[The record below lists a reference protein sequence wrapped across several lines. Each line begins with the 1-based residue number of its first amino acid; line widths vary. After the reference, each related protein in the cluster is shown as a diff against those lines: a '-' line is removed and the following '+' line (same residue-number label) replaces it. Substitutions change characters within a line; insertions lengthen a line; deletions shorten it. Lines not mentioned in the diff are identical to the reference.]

1 MKRRRS
7 IRFRLSAIFFFFFLL
22 VIVLGFFSIGRLSDV
37 NSVSLDIRDRWL
49 QNTRVLGDLNNFT
62 SDFRAAEG
70 RHLLSST
77 ASEVAASEMEM
88 QELDQSISQARTS
101 YEQIHHAAAEGDLY
115 NLFKTAWIKY
125 RDIVNHVL
133 ELSSTNH
140 QTEAVSLYMTASQSA
155 YNAASDALGR
165 LTEKNVTE
173 TAEAS
178 SRADLA
184 YQEGRWLISVAM
196 LVAGVMVAGAL
207 LYVGLSISGPLL
219 HLANGMHRLA
229 ENDTNIDVQGAER
242 RDEIGA
248 MARAMVVFRQ
258 NAIELMITQRRL
270 AEQASVL
277 EEQLANEQ
285 HLTQLQRN
293 FVSMASHEFR
303 TPLTIIDGHAQR
315 LIRINDR
322 PQINDIAER
331 ASSIRAA
338 VMRMT
343 NLIETLLNS
352 SRLLDGGADLHF
364 HPTAVD
370 MAALLHEVCQLHRE
384 IAPEAQISE
393 DFGAIPSQIIGDPK
407 LLFQLFSNLV
417 SNAIKY
423 SPDGGEINVS
433 TWIDSG
439 QIAVAV
445 KDRGIGIPEK
455 DRERLFQRYQRGSN
469 VSGIVGTGVGLYLV
483 KMVIDLHCGEITTE
497 TREGEGSTF
506 VVRLPCSPPL
516 QNDDLS
522 PAVSRSASNKL
533 ARDCATDVL

>member
-1 MKRRRS
+1 
-7 IRFRLSAIFFFFFLL
+7 
-22 VIVLGFFSIGRLSDV
+22 
-37 NSVSLDIRDRWL
+37 
-49 QNTRVLGDLNNFT
+49 
-62 SDFRAAEG
+62 
-70 RHLLSST
+70 
-77 ASEVAASEMEM
+77 
-88 QELDQSISQARTS
+88 
-101 YEQIHHAAAEGDLY
+101 
-115 NLFKTAWIKY
+115 
-125 RDIVNHVL
+125 
-133 ELSSTNH
+133 
-140 QTEAVSLYMTASQSA
+140 
-155 YNAASDALGR
+155 
-165 LTEKNVTE
+165 
-173 TAEAS
+173 
-178 SRADLA
+178 
-184 YQEGRWLISVAM
+184 
-196 LVAGVMVAGAL
+196 
-207 LYVGLSISGPLL
+207 
-219 HLANGMHRLA
+219 
-229 ENDTNIDVQGAER
+229 
-242 RDEIGA
+242 
-248 MARAMVVFRQ
+248 
-258 NAIELMITQRRL
+258 
-270 AEQASVL
+270 
-277 EEQLANEQ
+277 
-285 HLTQLQRN
+285 
-293 FVSMASHEFR
+293 
-303 TPLTIIDGHAQR
+303 LTIIDGHAQR

-322 PQINDIAER
+322 PQINGIAER

-364 HPTAVD
+364 HPTTVD

-506 VVRLPCSPPL
+506 VVRLPCGPPL